1 MIKGYFI
8 SGSDTNVGKT
18 IVASI
23 LVNKLDAIYYKPI
36 QCGYNDY
43 GEKDSEVVERL
54 CEKKVIMDET
64 FFLEHPLSP
73 NIAAKKQKKQIFL
86 KDFDNIKKKK
96 FSKKVVVEGAGGLQ
110 VPINKNFLM
119 SDLIKFFNL
128 PLILVCRTKLGTINH
143 TLMSLE
149 ILKKKKIKLFGIV
162 FIGKKESDT
171 IQTIK
176 NFGKI
181 IYGKEI
187 NVMAV
192 IPYLKRIDKLQIS
205 TLKNLFT
212 NI

>member
-1 MIKGYFI
+1 
-8 SGSDTNVGKT
+8 
-18 IVASI
+18 
-23 LVNKLDAIYYKPI
+23 
-36 QCGYNDY
+36 
-43 GEKDSEVVERL
+43 
-54 CEKKVIMDET
+54 
-64 FFLEHPLSP
+64 
-73 NIAAKKQKKQIFL
+73 
-86 KDFDNIKKKK
+86 
-96 FSKKVVVEGAGGLQ
+96 
-110 VPINKNFLM
+110 
-119 SDLIKFFNL
+119 
-128 PLILVCRTKLGTINH
+128 
-143 TLMSLE
+143 MSLE
-149 ILKKKKIKLFGIV
+149 ILKKKKIKLFCIV